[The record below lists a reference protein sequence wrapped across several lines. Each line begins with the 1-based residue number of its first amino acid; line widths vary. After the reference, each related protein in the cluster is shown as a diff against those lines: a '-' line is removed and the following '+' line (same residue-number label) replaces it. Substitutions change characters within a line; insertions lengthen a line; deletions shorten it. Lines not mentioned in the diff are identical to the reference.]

1 MKRPLKIA
9 LRLSASLVL
18 FAATFE
24 GTLRLLP
31 SAVPT
36 NVLLYFEP
44 GLRSRIARGRYS
56 THDET
61 ILLERDD
68 GGPKLRVFK
77 PFTHKVYETEDFGS
91 LKVVTADEIGF
102 CNPPG
107 RYRATPT
114 IDLLAI
120 GDSFTWCHAVD
131 AEQTWALRTGS
142 LAGLSAYNLG
152 HGGQGLYEYLQILKH
167 FGLERSPK
175 AVIMNIYEGNDLRD
189 ADEFQRFRDQ
199 DTAED
204 VNQPAAGWRA
214 TPVARSSYLY
224 NLLCA
229 GFEYLSEHRALARG
243 KNAIDFRYRV
253 GTAEHG
259 VMFNEV
265 QSDRDEVLYARRLR
279 AGTID
284 LSIFD
289 EALEA
294 FTALGREHGFAAI
307 VAYSPSAYTAYRDHV
322 TFLDST
328 LAADLRWLSDAQRPY
343 FAAKAVE
350 LGYRF
355 IDLTPHL
362 ERAIHGFAPAE
373 LLYYPTT
380 LHYSPR
386 GHEVVARALAELLSE
401 IGIGEP
407 LIAGAAEP

>member
-1 MKRPLKIA
+1 MKPSLHIA
-9 LRLSASLVL
+9 LRLAASLLL
-18 FAATFE
+18 FGATLE

-44 GLRSRIARGRYS
+44 GLRSHIARGRFS

-68 GGPKLRVFK
+68 GGPKLRVWK
-77 PFTHKVYETEDFGS
+77 PFIDKVYEIEDFGS
-91 LKVVTADEIGF
+91 RRVVTADEIGF
-102 CNPPG
+102 CNPQG

-120 GDSFTWCHAVD
+120 GDSFTWCHAVS
-131 AEQTWALRTGS
+131 AEQTWALRTGD
-142 LAGLSAYNLG
+142 LAHLSAYNLG
-152 HGGQGLYEYLQILKH
+152 HGGQGPYEYVQVLKH

-175 AVIMNIYEGNDLRD
+175 AVIMNVFEGNDLRD
-189 ADEFQRFRDQ
+189 ADEFQRFRDHP
-199 DTAED
+199 AKED
-204 VNQPAAGWRA
+204 VDRPPAGWRA
-214 TPVARSSYLY
+214 APIARASYLY

-229 GFEYLSEHRALARG
+229 GFEYLAEHRALARE

-253 GTAEHG
+253 GEAG
-259 VMFNEV
+259 QGIRYNEV

-284 LSIFD
+284 LSLFD

-307 VAYSPSAYTAYRDHV
+307 VAYTPSAHTAYRDHV
-322 TFLDST
+322 TFLDPA
-328 LAADLRWLSDAQRPY
+328 LADDLHWFSDAQRRY
-343 FAAKAVE
+343 FAGKSTE

-355 IDLTPHL
+355 IDLTPYL
-362 ERAIHGFAPAE
+362 ERAIHGFAPAD

-386 GHEVVARALAELLSE
+386 GHDVVAHALADLLAE
-401 IGIGEP
+401 IGIEKAP
-407 LIAGAAEP
+407 IQGAAAS